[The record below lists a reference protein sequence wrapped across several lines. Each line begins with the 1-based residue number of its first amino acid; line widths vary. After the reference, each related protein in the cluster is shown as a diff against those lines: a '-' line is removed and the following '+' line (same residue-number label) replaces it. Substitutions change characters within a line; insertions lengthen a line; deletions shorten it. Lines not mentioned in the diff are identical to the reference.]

1 MWPQCLS
8 PSSGSI
14 LLRGLGADV
23 FSRFQPP
30 PPPPPPPQHTHTHTH
45 TQAVI
50 LDRQTEQ
57 FKQFLISLSLWCFLS
72 SFGSIQLTVW
82 EEMSFEEFNGGHLEY
97 RNGTKSLCCS
107 NASHQVSAQSEL
119 WLERRCR
126 MKNFKMATLTYSKGD
141 VLWRI
146 SKVAAMAAVLDIG
159 MEQF

>member
-8 PSSGSI
+8 TISGSI
-14 LLRGLGADV
+14 LFRGSGADV
-23 FSRFQPP
+23 FFKIPHLPTPP
-30 PPPPPPPQHTHTHTH
+30 TPH

-57 FKQFLISLSLWCFLS
+57 FKQFLISLSLSCFLS
-72 SFGSIQLTVW
+72 SFSSIQLTVW

-126 MKNFKMATLTYSKGD
+126 MKKFKMATLTYS
-141 VLWRI
+141 
-146 SKVAAMAAVLDIG
+146 
-159 MEQF
+159 